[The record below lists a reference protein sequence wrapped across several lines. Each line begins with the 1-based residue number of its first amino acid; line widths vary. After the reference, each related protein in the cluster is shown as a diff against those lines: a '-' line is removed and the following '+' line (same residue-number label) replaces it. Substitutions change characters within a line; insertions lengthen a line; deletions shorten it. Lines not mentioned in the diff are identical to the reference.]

1 MTRHAQSHDSS
12 RRAFLKGAALGAS
25 ALCLRGDDARADAE
39 NWDNAP
45 KRQSGARRG
54 NLIAVSSYSY
64 WHFDEEQSAPMDM
77 CLRKAAETG
86 FDGFEV
92 LEQQLDRVD
101 LPYLRTL
108 RRDAFRYG
116 ISICSMSTHQ
126 TFVRPDA
133 EERKF
138 NVEKTKHSIDLA
150 NEMGIPTLRVN
161 TGRWDSW
168 GSFDA
173 LMEHRGIEEPLPGH
187 TNEEAFQWCVAA
199 FEELL
204 PYAESKGVMLCLE
217 NHWGLARTAKGL
229 LALLDAVDSPWFGCM
244 LDTGNFL
251 DDTMEQIEMLLTR
264 ATCVQAKTYYGGG
277 VWYELPLDYQ
287 KIGELFRKYNYRGF
301 VSLEF
306 EGKESAQT
314 AVPKSLALL
323 RENLYF

>member
-1 MTRHAQSHDSS
+1 MTNHTPMN
-12 RRAFLKGAALGAS
+12 RRAFLSGAAAVVGAT
-25 ALCLRGDDARADAE
+25 AVGARA
-39 NWDNAP
+39 NATETDWN
-45 KRQSGARRG
+45 KVAASSKGARRG

-64 WHFDEEQSAPMDM
+64 WHFDEDVSAPMDQ

-86 FDGFEV
+86 FDAFEV

-101 LPYLRTL
+101 LRYLRSL
-108 RRDAFRYG
+108 RRDAFKYG

-133 EERKF
+133 DERKF

-150 NEMGIPTLRVN
+150 SEMGIPTLRVN

-187 TNEEAFQWCVAA
+187 TDEEAFGWCVAA

-204 PYAESKGVMLCLE
+204 PYAANKGVMLSLE
-217 NHWGLARTAKGL
+217 NHWGLARTADGL
-229 LALLDAVDSPWFGCM
+229 IKLLDAIDSPWFGCM

-251 DDTMEQIEMLLTR
+251 DDTMEQIEKILPR
-264 ATCVQAKTYYGGG
+264 ATMVQAKTYYGGG
-277 VWYELPLDYQ
+277 VWYELPLDYK
-287 KIGELFRKYNYRGF
+287 KIGDLFRKYNYRGF

-306 EGKESAQT
+306 EGKANAEE
-314 AVPKSLALL
+314 AVPQSLALL

>member
-1 MTRHAQSHDSS
+1 MTDRTS
-12 RRAFLKGAALGAS
+12 RRDFFRAAAATAATAVVGAAQFESDANAQWNDKP
-25 ALCLRGDDARADAE
+25 ALE
-39 NWDNAP
+39 N
-45 KRQSGARRG
+45 GARRG
-54 NLIAVSSYSY
+54 NLIGVSSYSY
-64 WHFDEEQSAPMDM
+64 WHFDQDVSAPMDV

-86 FDGFEV
+86 FDAFEV

-101 LPYLRTL
+101 APYLRSL
-108 RRDAFRYG
+108 RRDAFKYG
-116 ISICSMSTHQ
+116 VSICSMSTHQ

-133 EERKF
+133 DERRK
-138 NVEKTKHSIDLA
+138 NVEKTKRSIDRA

-173 LMEHRGIEEPLPGH
+173 LMEHRGIENPLPGH
-187 TNEEAFQWCVAA
+187 TDDEAFEWCVAA

-229 LALLDAVDSPWFGCM
+229 LKMLDAIDSPWFGCM

-251 DDTMEQIEMLLTR
+251 DDTEEQIEAVLPR
-264 ATCVQAKTYYGGG
+264 ATMVQAKTYYGGG

-287 KIGELFRKYNYRGF
+287 KIGELFRKYNYRGY

-306 EGKESAQT
+306 EGKESPDT

-323 RENLYF
+323 RANLTF